1 MSDKEQEAQDQEFDP
16 DLPVEEQAKPNG
28 HEPAFDDMARKDIAE
43 SARMAEAAQLRL
55 TDLVFNPDD
64 EHLLEMTDIPTA
76 QTERIILAKFQE
88 LAPLILTSN
97 GSMSAIELLLKI
109 RHRIYR
115 ARSRKLIIDAHKF
128 MSAEKDNNKEV
139 EDKWFG

>member
-1 MSDKEQEAQDQEFDP
+1 MLEDKEEKEFDP
-16 DLPVEEQAKPNG
+16 DLPVEEQPKPNG

-64 EHLLEMTDIPTA
+64 AHLSEMTDVPTSH
-76 QTERIILAKFQE
+76 TERIILAEFQKIVPDI
-88 LAPLILTSN
+88 LASN
-97 GSMSAIELLLKI
+97 GEMDAIEELMRI
-109 RHRIYR
+109 RHRVYR
-115 ARSRKLIIDAHKF
+115 ARGRKLIIYAHKF
-128 MSAEKDNNKEV
+128 MTAEKDSSKEV

>member
-1 MSDKEQEAQDQEFDP
+1 MLEDKEEKEFDP
-16 DLPVEEQAKPNG
+16 DLPVEEQPKKNG

-43 SARMAEAAQLRL
+43 TARMADAAQLRL

-64 EHLLEMTDIPTA
+64 AHLSEMTDVPTS
-76 QTERIILAKFQE
+76 QTERIILAEFQKIVPDI
-88 LAPLILTSN
+88 LASN
-97 GSMSAIELLLKI
+97 GEMDAIEELMRI

-128 MSAEKDNNKEV
+128 MTAEKDNSKEV
-139 EDKWFG
+139 EDKWFGA

>member
-1 MSDKEQEAQDQEFDP
+1 MLEDKEEKEFDP
-16 DLPVEEQAKPNG
+16 DLPVEEQEQPKPNG

-128 MSAEKDNNKEV
+128 MSAEKDSSKEV

>member
-1 MSDKEQEAQDQEFDP
+1 VSDKEQEAQDQEFDP

-28 HEPAFDDMARKDIAE
+28 HEPDFDDMARKDIAE

-64 EHLLEMTDIPTA
+64 AHLSEMTDVPTSH
-76 QTERIILAKFQE
+76 TERIILAEFQRMVPDI
-88 LAPLILTSN
+88 LASN
-97 GSMSAIELLLKI
+97 GEMDAIEELMKI
-109 RHRIYR
+109 RHRVYR
-115 ARSRKLIIDAHKF
+115 ARGRKLIIDAHKF
-128 MSAEKDNNKEV
+128 MTAEKDSSKEV